1 MIKGCQKKVIWIRN
15 TESELFDQAYFILS
29 DAAQTGSKTENDIIK
44 EAKQII
50 ARSPVKGYWGEETI
64 EKKTERSRASQ
75 IRRLK
80 ILFFAFGCAVGAIP
94 PIALLLI
101 L

>member
-29 DAAQTGSKTENDIIK
+29 DSAQVGNKTENDIIK

-50 ARSPVKGYWGEETI
+50 ARSPMRGYWDDGVAVKKA
-64 EKKTERSRASQ
+64 EKMKEARIKRA
-75 IRRLK
+75 K
-80 ILFFAFGCAVGAIP
+80 MLFFALGCAVGAIP
-94 PIALLLI
+94 PLVLMLLL
-101 L
+101 